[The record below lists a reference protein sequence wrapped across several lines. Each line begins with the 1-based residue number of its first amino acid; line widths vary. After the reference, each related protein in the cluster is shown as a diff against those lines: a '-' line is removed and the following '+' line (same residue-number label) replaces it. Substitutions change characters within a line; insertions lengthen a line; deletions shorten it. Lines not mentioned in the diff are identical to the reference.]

1 MARLLDFEVL
11 ICDPREE
18 FVYGW
23 EDQHGRFVPGM
34 PDEAVL
40 NIHTDERTAIVCL
53 THDPRLD
60 DMALLTALNSTAF
73 YIGALG
79 SRVNTQKRRE
89 NLTALGLS
97 ADAIARLHGA
107 DRPAHRQPYAGGNCA
122 VADGGNCCDQERGG
136 TDAEKAVGS
145 GGRVTVTAIV
155 LAAGQGSRFRT
166 EAGADQ
172 DKLLAACV
180 GLDGISRP
188 VIEQVL
194 RNLPERVVTRWLV
207 TSPERGEVIRLAEA
221 YGCQVVLLDSSGMGD
236 SIAAAVKASG
246 AADGW
251 LVVLG
256 DMPFIQSSSIER
268 VIASVEG
275 VTVPVSAGS
284 TGTRWLSITGLG
296 RR

>member
-1 MARLLDFEVL
+1 M
-11 ICDPREE
+11 
-18 FVYGW
+18 
-23 EDQHGRFVPGM
+23 
-34 PDEAVL
+34 
-40 NIHTDERTAIVCL
+40 
-53 THDPRLD
+53 
-60 DMALLTALNSTAF
+60 
-73 YIGALG
+73 
-79 SRVNTQKRRE
+79 
-89 NLTALGLS
+89 
-97 ADAIARLHGA
+97 
-107 DRPAHRQPYAGGNCA
+107 
-122 VADGGNCCDQERGG
+122 
-136 TDAEKAVGS
+136 
-145 GGRVTVTAIV
+145 TVTAIV
-155 LAAGQGSRFRT
+155 LAAGQGSRFRA

-180 GLDGISRP
+180 GLDGVSRP

-268 VIASVEG
+268 VIDALEEG
-275 VTVPVSAGS
+275 AISVPVQAGEY
-284 TGTRWLSITGLG
+284 GHPVAFDRAFGPGLLALVG
-296 RR
+296 DRGARSLFADAALREVPVLDPGVLWDVDTPRLLGFNAG